1 MAEKLT
7 IHFKG
12 SKTYIIPKE
21 YKNYP
26 QPKGAKELAEQALI
40 SFANDTKSIH
50 YSFNIEPVGMELDK
64 KFHFLK

>member
-1 MAEKLT
+1 MAEKIT

-21 YKNYP
+21 LKNYP
-26 QPKGAKELAEQALI
+26 DPKVAKELFEQALV
-40 SFANDTKSIH
+40 SFASDTKSIH